1 MTVKNY
7 LVSAV
12 RPIRDGWH
20 LEKNQDLY
28 RAYDQMYHMS
38 VASYRKFV
46 AEPFEAVCWQ
56 EPVANN
62 DEYTEANW
70 QAIKQLWHSE
80 PCNIFWAGADTF
92 MTQTTSLFGGR
103 FQEYRMFNYTDPR
116 QYREFQHHFND
127 DVQYY
132 PHSMT
137 AETWAL
143 GEQYW
148 QQREG
153 HPDRYWGFDQ
163 LRHNAMFW
171 SQPIADTDRLHPNL
185 NFMCHNLRS
194 TDPQAIAAT
203 EQWNSGCPLSQAQI
217 LHFCA
222 SRGSQQVIAIMQ
234 DLCQQLDIQYE

>member
-1 MTVKNY
+1 
-7 LVSAV
+7 
-12 RPIRDGWH
+12 
-20 LEKNQDLY
+20 
-28 RAYDQMYHMS
+28 
-38 VASYRKFV
+38 
-46 AEPFEAVCWQ
+46 
-56 EPVANN
+56 
-62 DEYTEANW
+62 
-70 QAIKQLWHSE
+70 
-80 PCNIFWAGADTF
+80 
-92 MTQTTSLFGGR
+92 
-103 FQEYRMFNYTDPR
+103 
-116 QYREFQHHFND
+116 
-127 DVQYY
+127 
-132 PHSMT
+132 MT